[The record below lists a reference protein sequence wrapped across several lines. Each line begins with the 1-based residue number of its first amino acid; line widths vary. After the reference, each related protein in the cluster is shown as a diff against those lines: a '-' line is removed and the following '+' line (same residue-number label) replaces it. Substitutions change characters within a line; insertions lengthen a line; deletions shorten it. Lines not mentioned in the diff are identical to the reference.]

1 MTPLDP
7 FFMVTQNVAGF
18 VFAPKGIT
26 DLSMNDSIGE
36 KIK

>member
-1 MTPLDP
+1 MTLLDP

-18 VFAPKGIT
+18 GFALKGIT